1 MDNPLFGPR
10 DGHAGDLLGDTPRI
24 GYPQTGPQVSS
35 ADVKV
40 DLKKTRQIKGWTIEI
55 GEATEEEVA
64 KEQFNKT
71 WSEYKGSAKYVEPN
85 SQGYAVVEVLNFL
98 IGMAID
104 LLTLREE
111 EKDEKLAKLRLE
123 VECYE
128 ERDDMIDED
137 AYALAERAL
146 ALPHNEDGTPSAY
159 QRYPRARHLADVIRA
174 HRRVIANLEAKLKD

>member
-10 DGHAGDLLGDTPRI
+10 DGYAGDLLGDVPRI

-40 DLKKTRQIKGWTIEI
+40 DPKKTRQIKGWTIEI

-64 KEQFNKT
+64 KERFNKT

-98 IGMAID
+98 KGRRLDNIALNYIHSVRPSRIRIVPMNGGITCDAITWRVTVYTAKPNSLEIDNETPLIKRIEQEVQVGCVGYKHAHD
-104 LLTLREE
+104 LH
-111 EKDEKLAKLRLE
+111 
-123 VECYE
+123 C
-128 ERDDMIDED
+128 
-137 AYALAERAL
+137 ALKE
-146 ALPHNEDGTPSAY
+146 S
-159 QRYPRARHLADVIRA
+159 Q
-174 HRRVIANLEAKLKD
+174 